1 MGCDIHAYIE
11 MYNSNNKDP
20 FVDCFAE
27 NISIGRDYKLFG
39 LLAGVRS
46 MHPENLD
53 PKGIPTAPGLS
64 YMCTHHYY
72 LSVCDSHNRNNTVY
86 HTGCYD
92 GSRCVSTEEAEK
104 MVSEG
109 RSKYVDAQ
117 KTLITN
123 PDWHSATYLC
133 LAEMMRIRKTYL
145 IENVLYESELSG
157 KKRKAL
163 VDFIEAKD
171 PRTLMQY
178 AFPEHDSLALYAT
191 IKTMMALES
200 GSGENEVKTRFVCWF
215 DS

>member
-11 MYNSNNKDP
+11 MYNNSSDP

-46 MHPENLD
+46 HNTANAT
-53 PKGIPTAPGLS
+53 PKGIPTSPGLS
-64 YMCTHHYY
+64 YMCGHHYY
-72 LSVCDSHNRNNTVY
+72 LNVCDMHNQPNT
-86 HTGCYD
+86 HSNPICFHGR
-92 GSRCVSTEEAEK
+92 RCISTEDAHK
-104 MVSEG
+104 VVTEG
-109 RSKYVDAQ
+109 RAKYVDAQ
-117 KTLITN
+117 KTIITD

-133 LAEMMRIRKTYL
+133 LAEMMQVRKQYL
-145 IENVLYESELSG
+145 LDNVMYESELSG

-178 AFPEHDSLALYAT
+178 AFPEHDSLALYAS

-200 GSGENEVKTRFVCWF
+200 GSGENEIKTRFVCWF